1 MKDLKLILF
10 EQASKALGEYSAAEL
25 EFSPHA
31 LDALNGG
38 FDGLKR
44 IMHDRYERFCA
55 VWDVIE
61 AAELVDEYQAW
72 KEALPQ

>member
-10 EQASKALGEYSAAEL
+10 EHARKALDEYSAAEL

-44 IMHDRYERFCA
+44 IMRDRHQRFCA

-61 AAELVDEYQAW
+61 AAGLVEEYQAW
-72 KEALPQ
+72 KEG

>member
-10 EQASKALGEYSAAEL
+10 EHVRKALDEYRAAEL

-44 IMHDRYERFCA
+44 IMRDRYERFCA

-61 AAELVDEYQAW
+61 AAGLVDEYQAW
-72 KEALPQ
+72 KEARR